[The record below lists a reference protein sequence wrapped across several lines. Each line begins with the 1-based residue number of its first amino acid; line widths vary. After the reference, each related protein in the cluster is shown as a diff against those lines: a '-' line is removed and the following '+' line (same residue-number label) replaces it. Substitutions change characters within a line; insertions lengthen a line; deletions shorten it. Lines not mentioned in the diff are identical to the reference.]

1 MKPGDTVIRDETVEA
16 DRQLVRSIAGGSADA
31 LGALYDRYSAALFG
45 FALRVVRRR
54 EDAEEVVQDVFSQAW
69 REAPRYDMGRGT
81 VAGWLVMLT
90 RTRSIDRIRARRSRP
105 DLEVPVDMAAVSPI
119 AGHDVDPE
127 QATILERDA
136 RDVRDALR
144 ALPETQRSLVDLA
157 YYEGLSHSEIA
168 ARTGVPL
175 GTVKARLRTAV
186 AGLRG
191 ALTR

>member
-1 MKPGDTVIRDETVEA
+1 MIRDETSEA
-16 DRQLVRSIAGGSADA
+16 DRQLIGSIAGGSSDA
-31 LGALYDRYSAALFG
+31 LGALYDRYAATLFG
-45 FALRVVRRR
+45 LALRMVRRR
-54 EDAEEVVQDVFSQAW
+54 EDAEEVVQDVFAQAW
-69 REAPRYDMGRGT
+69 REAPRYDTGRAT

-90 RTRSIDRIRARRSRP
+90 RTRSIDRIRARGSRP
-105 DLEVPVDMAAVSPI
+105 DLESPVDMDTVVPI
-119 AGHDVDPE
+119 AGRDADPE
-127 QATILERDA
+127 QATILGRDA

-144 ALPETQRSLVDLA
+144 GLPETQRSLVDLA

-191 ALTR
+191 VLTR